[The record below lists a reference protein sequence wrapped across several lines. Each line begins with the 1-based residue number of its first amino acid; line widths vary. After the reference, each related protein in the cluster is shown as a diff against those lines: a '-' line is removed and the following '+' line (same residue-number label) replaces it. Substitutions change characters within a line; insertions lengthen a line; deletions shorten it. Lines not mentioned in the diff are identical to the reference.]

1 MSKISLI
8 DTHAHYNSVTMDN
21 LEEKISIANNNNNDV
36 LKIINVGLNNET
48 SEEAI
53 KISINNSKFYSTLGI
68 HPLYDGNFSELENLY
83 NKYDSKKI
91 IGIGETGID
100 TAGDINKQIEKFI
113 SSITLANKLKLPVI
127 IHANT
132 TKDSQIYANKLCLE
146 IITKYKPLYGFIFH
160 CFQPDL
166 EILKEI
172 LKLGGYISVGSKIT
186 QVNAKR
192 SLEVV
197 KTIPIN
203 NLIIETDYSFLTNEP
218 NKTGRATF
226 NKICEL
232 RNIKKSLMTEKL
244 NDNAKRLFYKL
255 K

>member
-8 DTHAHYNSVTMDN
+8 DTHAHYNSVTMNN
-21 LEEKISIANNNNNDV
+21 LEEKINIANNNSDV
-36 LKIINVGLNNET
+36 LKIINIGLNNQT

-53 KISINNSKFYSTLGI
+53 RLSIKNFKFYSTLGV
-68 HPLYDGNFSELENLY
+68 HPLYDGNLSELEDLY

-100 TAGDINKQIEKFI
+100 TTGDINKQIEKFI
-113 SSITLANKLKLPVI
+113 SSVTLANKLKLPVI

-132 TKDSQIYANKLCLE
+132 TKDSKIYANKLCLE
-146 IITKYKPLYGFIFH
+146 IIKKHKPLYGFVFH

-172 LKLGGYISVGSKIT
+172 VKLDGYISVGSKIT
-186 QVNAKR
+186 QVNAKK

-203 NLIIETDYSFLTNEP
+203 QLIIETDYSFLTTEP
-218 NKTGRATF
+218 NKTARETF

-232 RNIKKSLMTEKL
+232 RNIKKSLMAEKL